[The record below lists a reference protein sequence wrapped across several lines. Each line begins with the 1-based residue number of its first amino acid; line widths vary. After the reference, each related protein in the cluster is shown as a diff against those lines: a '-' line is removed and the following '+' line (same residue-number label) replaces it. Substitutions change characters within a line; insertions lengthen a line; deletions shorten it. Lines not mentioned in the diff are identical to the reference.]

1 MFIGFLVMVAYVPG
15 VTGAALPTGWMAMW
29 LVMPFLLLFHEIPRL
44 TVVHWL
50 GLTTLAYAVL
60 SLLWFPNGLWG
71 LMKLA
76 AMASVFVYASSLNDI
91 RPVLRG
97 LALGLGVSAVV
108 AVFQSLGISVVYS
121 ADIKPAGLFINSNA
135 LAEASALL
143 ALLLVS
149 ARMWVWLPVT
159 APGLICSSR
168 AVMLGLI
175 VAVLAWVWDR
185 SRKAAVALAT
195 ISAVALGIIIAYF
208 PFGNQNSVNQ
218 RLDLWRDT
226 IDGLTWR
233 GWGIGSFD
241 FLYPMFASHVNTMV
255 GRPQF
260 AHNDSLQLLFEL
272 GIGALPLLIMVLVLL
287 GVKDDNR
294 PAYACFLVIS
304 LFGFP
309 TYLPV
314 TGFLAALMAGRLS
327 RAGSFIWNGGL
338 DGRSAIRR
346 RLAAL

>member
-15 VTGAALPTGWMAMW
+15 VTGAALPTGWAAMW
-29 LVMPFLLLFHEIPRL
+29 LVTPFLLLFHEIPRL

-50 GLTTLAYAVL
+50 GLMTLAYAVL

-76 AMASVFVYASSLNDI
+76 AMTSVFVYASSLNDI
-91 RPVLRG
+91 RLVLRG
-97 LALGLGVSAVV
+97 LALGLGVSAIVV
-108 AVFQSLGISVVYS
+108 VFQAFGVPVVYS
-121 ADIKPAGLFINSNA
+121 ATIKPAGLFINSNA
-135 LAEASALL
+135 LAEASALV
-143 ALLLVS
+143 LLLLIA
-149 ARMWVWLPVT
+149 ARMWVWLPV
-159 APGLICSSR
+159 AIPGLIYSSR

-175 VAVLAWVWDR
+175 VAMLAWVWDR
-185 SRKAAVALAT
+185 SRKAAIALVIT
-195 ISAVALGIIIAYF
+195 SAVALGVVAAYF
-208 PFGNQNSVNQ
+208 PFGFLSSVDQ

-241 FLYPMFASHVNTMV
+241 FLYPMLASHVNTMES
-255 GRPQF
+255 RPQY
-260 AHNDSLQLLFEL
+260 AHNDALQLLFEL
-272 GIGALPLLIMVLVLL
+272 GIGALPLLVMALMLL

-309 TYLPV
+309 SYLPV
-314 TGFLAALMAGRLS
+314 TGFLAAFLAGRLS
-327 RAGSFIWNGGL
+327 RAGNFVWNGGFN
-338 DGRSAIRR
+338 GRLFVPR
-346 RLAAL
+346 RLAAS